1 MHYYKREVVSL
12 SWPNSFLN
20 YRKKPYLPTET
31 MNQEMLSDVPILVS
45 KQLKLGKQHIVNSLQ
60 RFVKLKC
67 KF

>member
-1 MHYYKREVVSL
+1 MIMHYYKREVVSL

-45 KQLKLGKQHIVNSLQ
+45 KQLKL
-60 RFVKLKC
+60 
-67 KF
+67 